1 MRAGVRFAIRRGSAK
16 LVAME
21 RARKIVFFDGGCH
34 LCSGVVRWT
43 HRRDKRGD
51 IWFAALESEFA
62 DAHRDELG
70 LPDAGEGADTFVYW
84 DREKGDVSFKSNGA
98 LSLLRELG
106 RLLGF
111 SAAVGGVFPHSLRDW
126 AYDLV
131 ARNRRRWFGASDEC
145 LLPPASLRGKV
156 LE

>member
-1 MRAGVRFAIRRGSAK
+1 
-16 LVAME
+16 ME
-21 RARKIVFFDGGCH
+21 EARKIVFFDGGCH
-34 LCSGVVRWT
+34 LCSGVVKWT
-43 HRRDKRGD
+43 HRRDRRGD

-62 DAHRDELG
+62 ATHREELG

-84 DREKGDVSFKSNGA
+84 NREREEVTFKSNGA
-98 LSLLRELG
+98 LSLFKELG
-106 RLLGF
+106 GF
-111 SAAVGGVFPHSLRDW
+111 WAFLAAVGGVFPQSIRDW
-126 AYDLV
+126 CYDLI